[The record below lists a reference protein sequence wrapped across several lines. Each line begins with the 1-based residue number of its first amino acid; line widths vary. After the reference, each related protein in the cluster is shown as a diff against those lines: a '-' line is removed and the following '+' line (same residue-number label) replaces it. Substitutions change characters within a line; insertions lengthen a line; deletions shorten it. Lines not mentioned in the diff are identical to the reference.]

1 MLDIQRRRTPS
12 FYFLL
17 TLPATAMGFA
27 LSVQISV
34 LSWILATQYGLDIH
48 EIGLVWAAGPMAG
61 IIGQVAIG
69 LMSDRLWIW
78 NGRRRFFIV
87 IGGVLAALMILALPA
102 MGLISSAL
110 GLESVMGVAIAVAL
124 ALDLAVNV
132 GFNPTRSII
141 ADVTEG
147 GAERSRG
154 YSWMQTVSGSF
165 SLLAYAIGA
174 LLGNMALIY
183 FAVALVLLFAVVPAL
198 LIEEPRPD
206 EATGGPAAPGDK
218 VSFAGVTLMLSPL
231 WAIAIYDVYAMA
243 VRWAGTTPAGYGAEI
258 ACAAGTAL
266 LIGHALLSRSDG
278 STVPEFRKVLAA
290 HSLSWIGIQSLF
302 IYLVSFLQY
311 RMPSLDAE
319 GLGRT
324 AALAFLALNA
334 VAALAPA
341 LLLAPL
347 ARRFRRTHVHAGAL
361 ALMAAAFLAAWMFVR
376 AEPLLYALMAV
387 AGIGWGAMVSL
398 PFAIMSERVD
408 GRRMGLFMGLF
419 NLSVVLPQ
427 LVASFGVG
435 AFMSRAEDKG
445 ALFLVGAVAIGLSA
459 IAWLFLRPRQVERE
473 GRSARIESEA
483 APDGDIPPP
492 ALKDKS
498 AIVYPPG
505 SNSVAG

>member
-34 LSWILATQYGLDIH
+34 LSWILATRYGLDIH

-69 LMSDRLWIW
+69 LLSDRLWIW

-87 IGGVLAALMILALPA
+87 VGGVLAALMIFALPA
-102 MGLISSAL
+102 IGLISTTL

-141 ADVTEG
+141 ADVTRE

-183 FAVALVLLFAVVPAL
+183 FAVGLVLFFSLIPAL

-206 EATGGPAAPGDK
+206 ETANSAVPADP
-218 VSFAGVTLMLSPL
+218 VSFMRIMAMLSPL
-231 WAIAIYDVYAMA
+231 WAILIYDIHAMG
-243 VRWAGTTPAGYGAEI
+243 VRLAGTAPTGYEAEI
-258 ACAAGTAL
+258 ACAVATGV
-266 LIGHALLSRSDG
+266 LIVHALVSRSDG
-278 STVPEFRKVLAA
+278 STTPEFRKVVAA

-302 IYLVSFLQY
+302 IYLVPFLQY
-311 RMPSLDAE
+311 RMPGLDTE

-324 AALAFLALNA
+324 AALAFLSLNG

-347 ARRFRRTHVHAGAL
+347 ARRIRRTHVHAGAL
-361 ALMAAAFLAAWMFVR
+361 GLMAVAFLGIWVAAR
-376 AEPLLYALMAV
+376 TELQLYALMAV

-408 GRRMGLFMGLF
+408 VRRMGLFMGLF

-427 LVASFGVG
+427 LVASFGIGV
-435 AFMSRAEDKG
+435 FMSRVEDKG
-445 ALFLVGAVAIGLSA
+445 ALFLIGAVAIGLSA
-459 IAWLFLRPRQVERE
+459 VAWMFLRSRRAEINDECSV
-473 GRSARIESEA
+473 GESEA
-483 APDGDIPPP
+483 GAEGGIPSL
-492 ALKDKS
+492 AR
-498 AIVYPPG
+498 
-505 SNSVAG
+505 

>member
-17 TLPATAMGFA
+17 TLPSTAMGFA

-34 LSWILATQYGLDIH
+34 LSWILATRYDLDIH

-69 LMSDRLWIW
+69 LLSDRLWIW

-87 IGGVLAALMILALPA
+87 VGGVLAALMILALPA
-102 MGLISSAL
+102 IGLISTAL

-132 GFNPTRSII
+132 GFNPTRSVI
-141 ADVTEG
+141 ADVTRE

-154 YSWMQTVSGSF
+154 YSWMQTVSGGF

-183 FAVALVLLFAVVPAL
+183 FAVGLVMLFSLVPAF
-198 LIEEPRPD
+198 LIEEPRLEETAD
-206 EATGGPAAPGDK
+206 SAAPADP
-218 VSFAGVTLMLSPL
+218 VSLGRIVAMLSPL
-231 WAIAIYDVYAMA
+231 WAILVYDVYTMG
-243 VRWAGTTPAGYGAEI
+243 VRLAGVTPAGYGAEI
-258 ACAAGTAL
+258 ACAVATGVL
-266 LIGHALLSRSDG
+266 VVHALVCRSDG
-278 STVPEFRKVLAA
+278 STAPEFRKVVAA

-302 IYLVSFLQY
+302 IYLVPFLQY
-311 RMPSLDAE
+311 RMPALDAE
-319 GLGRT
+319 ALGRT
-324 AALAFLALNA
+324 AALAFLALNG

-361 ALMAAAFLAAWMFVR
+361 ALMAAAFLGIWAAARTEWQ
-376 AEPLLYALMAV
+376 LYALMAV

-408 GRRMGLFMGLF
+408 VRRMGLFMGLF

-427 LVASFGVG
+427 LVASFGIG
-435 AFMSRAEDKG
+435 AFMSRVGDKG
-445 ALFLVGAVAIGLSA
+445 VLFLIGAAAIGLSA
-459 IAWLFLRPRQVERE
+459 VAWMFLRPRTSETGDECGAGESDAGEE
-473 GRSARIESEA
+473 GGVPSPAR
-483 APDGDIPPP
+483 
-492 ALKDKS
+492 
-498 AIVYPPG
+498 
-505 SNSVAG
+505 